1 MPRHQEPKKD
11 VISCEKLWGGANIQ
25 YIHRY
30 PNEGTQLVE
39 TRLSYPYMSKV
50 VYEKG
55 TWGTETSKYPQEK
68 KENSI
73 PRVVASEIGRAQ
85 TRRRNSYWGY
95 GLHN

>member
-1 MPRHQEPKKD
+1 MPWHQEPMKD
-11 VISCEKLWGGANIQ
+11 VISCEKLWGGANIH

-39 TRLSYPYMSKV
+39 KTSYPYISKV
-50 VYEKG
+50 VYVKG

-73 PRVVASEIGRAQ
+73 P
-85 TRRRNSYWGY
+85 
-95 GLHN
+95 

>member
-11 VISCEKLWGGANIQ
+11 VISCEKLWVGAHIRKTKD
-25 YIHRY
+25 IRMRK
-30 PNEGTQLVE
+30 L
-39 TRLSYPYMSKV
+39 RLGKKPVYPYMSKV

-73 PRVVASEIGRAQ
+73 PRVVASEIGGA
-85 TRRRNSYWGY
+85 
-95 GLHN
+95 